1 MQQTIT
7 VPPSVNA
14 KTAQRHDYPSKTWR
28 ASYARRSAAGLAP
41 ASTCAASQLA
51 LGIPGER
58 RAGIGQ

>member
-28 ASYARRSAAGLAP
+28 ASFARRSAAGLAG
-41 ASTCAASQLA
+41 TGEHLRRLAA
-51 LGIPGER
+51 GPGHPR
-58 RAGIGQ
+58 